1 MAAWTQGSAP
11 GGADSEGGAPGAP
24 LVGRRREGQ
33 VLDGL
38 VAGVRDGRS
47 QALVLRGDAGVGKTA
62 LLSRLVGHA
71 HRCRVARVVG
81 VESEMELAFA
91 GLHQLCAPMLDGLD
105 RLPEPQRDAL
115 GTALG
120 LRAGETPDRF
130 LVGLA
135 VLSLLAETAVERPLI
150 CLVDD
155 VQWLDNA
162 SVQTLN
168 FVARRL
174 PEPLPVALVF
184 AERLGREQPGRGQTG
199 EEQTVRGLPEL
210 VVGGLSD
217 RDAHLLLDA
226 ELTGPVDARV
236 RDRMVAETQGNPLA
250 LTQLVRGLT
259 PEQMAGGYG
268 LPGTGPLAGRMEEA
282 FERRLAT
289 LPPETRT
296 LLLVAAAEPGRD
308 PALVWRAATALQVG
322 TAAAEPATAAG
333 LLDVGDQVR
342 FAHPLARSAVY
353 RAADPDARRAA
364 HRALAEAADPAADPE
379 RRAWH
384 RAHAVAGPDE
394 DVAAELERCAAR
406 AQARGGV
413 AAAAAFRER
422 SAELTPDPALRAERA
437 LRAAQAKFHT
447 GAPERALGL
456 LTAVDA
462 GPADDLLRAR
472 ADLLR
477 AQIAGARGDGRDGPL
492 LPVARRLEPLDPNL
506 ARDTYRDALQ
516 AALVCGR
523 LARSGGVREV
533 ATALLAFPRS
543 DVGRPVCDDLLE
555 GMSTVVTA
563 GYAAGA
569 PTLRRAVREVESGMD
584 WTMEADLGW
593 MPLVCRMAQDV
604 WDDELWHGLTAQS
617 VEAARAHGQLRVL
630 APLLFSSTALQ
641 ALEGDLDGAQAA
653 GEEAA
658 MIAEATGNLSLLP
671 YGNVFVAALRGDEER
686 TTALLAGTAAEA
698 AARAEGHWLPAAA
711 WAAAVLHNGL
721 GHYDRALAAAEEG
734 SAYPDELGLG
744 SWSLVE
750 LVEAASRV
758 GEPDRA
764 KDALARLDEIAQAC
778 RTDWAVGAAARSR
791 ALLSEG
797 ADAAEAY
804 LEAVQRLE
812 RTRMTVLHA
821 RTRLVYGEWLRREN
835 RRVDAREQLRVA
847 HNVLAA
853 SGVEGF
859 AQRARRELLA
869 CGETVRVRTGDSAAA
884 LTEQE
889 AQIARLAVD
898 GGTNAE
904 IAGRLFISPRTVE
917 WHLRKVYTKLG
928 ISRRTE
934 LRRALGT
941 AVGQW
946 TTR

>member
-11 GGADSEGGAPGAP
+11 GGADSEGGAPGEP
-24 LVGRRREGQ
+24 LVGRRRESQ
-33 VLDGL
+33 VLDDL
-38 VAGVRDGRS
+38 VAGVREGRS
-47 QALVLRGDAGVGKTA
+47 QALVLRGDTGVGKTA
-62 LLSRLVGHA
+62 LLGRLVGQA

-105 RLPEPQRDAL
+105 RVPEPQRDAL

-120 LRAGETPDRF
+120 LRGGDTPDRF

-135 VLSLLAETAVERPLI
+135 VLSLLAEAAVERPLI

-174 PEPLPVALVF
+174 PQPLPVAIVF
-184 AERLGREQPGRGQTG
+184 AERDQTGQGQTG
-199 EEQTVRGLPEL
+199 EDQTVRGLPEL

-268 LPGTGPLAGRMEEA
+268 LPGTGPLAGRMEGA
-282 FERRLAT
+282 FERRLAP

-308 PALVWRAATALQVG
+308 PALVWRAATALRVG
-322 TAAAEPATAAG
+322 VAAAEPATAAG

-472 ADLLR
+472 ADLVR

-492 LPVARRLEPLDPNL
+492 LPVARRLEPLDPEL

-569 PTLRRAVREVESGMD
+569 PTLRRAVRDVEAGMD
-584 WTMEADLGW
+584 WAIEACLPW

-604 WDDELWHGLTAQS
+604 WDDELWHALTTRS
-617 VEAARAHGQLRVL
+617 VEAARTHGQLRVL
-630 APLLFSSTALQ
+630 PPLLFSSTALQ

-686 TTALLAGTAAEA
+686 TTALLAGAAAEA

-711 WAAAVLHNGL
+711 WSAAVLHNGL
-721 GHYDRALAAAEEG
+721 GQYDRALSASEEG

-778 RTDWAVGAAARSR
+778 RTDWALGAAARSR
-791 ALLSEG
+791 ALLGEG
-797 ADAAEAY
+797 ADAEEAY
-804 LEAVQRLE
+804 REAIERLA
-812 RTRMTVLHA
+812 RTRLTALHA
-821 RTRLVYGEWLRREN
+821 RTCLVYGEWLRRES
-835 RRVDAREQLRVA
+835 RRTDAREQLRLA
-847 HNVLAA
+847 HDLLAA
-853 SGVEGF
+853 SGIEGF

-869 CGETVRVRTGDSAAA
+869 CGETVRVRSGDPAAV

-928 ISRRTE
+928 IARRTE
-934 LRRALGT
+934 LRQALNT
-941 AVGQW
+941 AAVGPR
-946 TTR
+946 TSR

>member
-1 MAAWTQGSAP
+1 MAAWTQHPDPAEP
-11 GGADSEGGAPGAP
+11 GGSTPGEP
-24 LVGRRREGQ
+24 LVGRRRENR
-33 VLDGL
+33 VLDDL
-38 VAGVRDGRS
+38 VTGVREGRS

-62 LLSRLVGHA
+62 LLTRLAGRA
-71 HRCRVARVVG
+71 HGCRVARVVG

-91 GLHQLCAPMLDGLD
+91 GLHQLCALLLD
-105 RLPEPQRDAL
+105 RLDRVPEPQRDAL
-115 GTALG
+115 STALG
-120 LRAGETPDRF
+120 LRRGETPDRF

-135 VLSLLAETAVERPLI
+135 VLSLLAEAAEERPLI

-155 VQWLDNA
+155 VHWLDNA
-162 SVQTLN
+162 SAQTLN

-174 PEPLPVALVF
+174 PEALPVALVF
-184 AERLGREQPGRGQTG
+184 AERLGQ
-199 EEQTVRGLPEL
+199 EQTVRGLPEL
-210 VVGGLSD
+210 PVGGLSD

-250 LTQLVRGLT
+250 LTQMVRGPT

-282 FERRLAT
+282 FERRLAQ

-308 PALVWRAATALQVG
+308 PALVWRAAAALGV
-322 TAAAEPATAAG
+322 APADAEPAAAAG
-333 LLDVGDQVR
+333 LLDVSDQVR

-353 RAADPDARRAA
+353 RAAGPDARRAA
-364 HRALAEAADPAADPE
+364 HNALAEAADPAADPE

-384 RAHAVAGPDE
+384 RAHAVSGPDE

-413 AAAAAFRER
+413 AAAAAFRQR
-422 SAELTPDPALRAERA
+422 SAELTPGPALRAERA
-437 LRAAQAKFHT
+437 LHAARAKFLT
-447 GAPERALGL
+447 GAPERALSL
-456 LTAVDA
+456 LAAVES
-462 GPADDLLRAR
+462 GPADELVRAR

-477 AQIAGARGDGRDGPL
+477 AQIAGARGEGRDGPL
-492 LPVARRLEPLDPNL
+492 LPVARRLEALDPGL

-523 LARSGGVREV
+523 LARSGSVREV
-533 ATALLAFPRS
+533 ATALLAFARP
-543 DVGRPVCDDLLE
+543 DDGRPVCDDLLA

-569 PTLRRAVREVESGMD
+569 PTLRSAVREVGFGTNWEVLPHL
-584 WTMEADLGW
+584 AW
-593 MPLVCRMAQDV
+593 MPLVCRMAQDI
-604 WDDELWHGLTAQS
+604 WDDETWHSLTVRS
-617 VEAARAHGQLRVL
+617 VEAARKHGQLRVL
-630 APLLFSSTALQ
+630 PPLLFSSAALL

-653 GEEAA
+653 GEEGA
-658 MIAEATGNLSLLP
+658 MIAEATGTLPMLP
-671 YGNVFVAALRGDEER
+671 YGAVFAEALRGQEER
-686 TTALLAGTAAEA
+686 TTALLTATATEA
-698 AARAEGHWLPAAA
+698 AARAEGHWLPASA

-721 GHYDRALAAAEEG
+721 GHYEQALAAAEEG

-750 LVEAASRV
+750 LAEAASRV
-758 GEPDRA
+758 NEPGRA
-764 KDALARLDEIAQAC
+764 KNALARLDEMAQAC
-778 RTDWAVGAAARSR
+778 ETDWALGAAARSR

-797 ADAAEAY
+797 AEAEDAY
-804 LEAVQRLE
+804 LEAIQRFA
-812 RTRMTVLHA
+812 RTRLTALLA
-821 RTRLVYGEWLRREN
+821 RTRLVYGEWLRREH
-835 RRVDAREQLRVA
+835 RRTDAREQLRLA
-847 HNVLAA
+847 HDVLVG
-853 SGVEGF
+853 SGMEGF

-869 CGETVRVRTGDSAAA
+869 CGETVRVRTADPAAA

-889 AQIARLAVD
+889 AEIVRLAMD

-934 LRRALGT
+934 LRQALRA
-941 AVGQW
+941 V
-946 TTR
+946 

>member
-1 MAAWTQGSAP
+1 MAAWTQSSAHGWADAGGGTP
-11 GGADSEGGAPGAP
+11 GEP
-24 LVGRRREGQ
+24 LVGRRRENRA
-33 VLDGL
+33 LDDL
-38 VAGVRDGRS
+38 VAGVREGRS
-47 QALVLRGDAGVGKTA
+47 QALVLRGEAGVGKTA

-71 HRCRVARVVG
+71 HPCRVARVVG

-105 RLPEPQRDAL
+105 QVPEPQRDAL

-120 LRAGETPDRF
+120 LRRGETPDRF

-135 VLSLLAETAVERPLI
+135 VLSLLAEGAVERPLI
-150 CLVDD
+150 CVVDD

-174 PEPLPVALVF
+174 PELLPVALVF
-184 AERLGREQPGRGQTG
+184 AERLDQ
-199 EEQTVRGLPEL
+199 EQTVRGLPEL
-210 VVGGLSD
+210 VIGGLSD

-282 FERRLAT
+282 FERRLAP
-289 LPPETRT
+289 LPSETRT

-308 PALVWRAATALQVG
+308 PVLVWRAATALGVG
-322 TAAAEPATAAG
+322 IAAAEPATAAG
-333 LLDVGDQVR
+333 LLDVSDEVR

-353 RAADPDARRAA
+353 RAADPVARRSA

-422 SAELTPDPALRAERA
+422 SAELTPDPTLRAERA
-437 LRAAQAKFHT
+437 LYAAQAKFHT
-447 GAPERALGL
+447 GAPQRALSL
-456 LTAVDA
+456 LTSADI
-462 GPADDLLRAR
+462 GPADGLVRAR

-477 AQIAGARGDGRDGPL
+477 AQIAGNLGDGRDGPL
-492 LPVARRLEPLDPNL
+492 LPVARRLETLDPDL

-555 GMSTVVTA
+555 GMSMVVTA

-569 PTLRRAVREVESGMD
+569 QTLRRAVREVEPGMD
-584 WTMEADLGW
+584 WTAVADLGW

-604 WDDELWHGLTAQS
+604 WDDETWHALTTRS
-617 VEAARAHGQLRVL
+617 VEAARTHGQLRVL
-630 APLLFSSTALQ
+630 PPLLFSSTALL
-641 ALEGDLDGAQAA
+641 ALEGDLDGAQTA

-658 MIAEATGNLSLLP
+658 MIAEATGALPMLP
-671 YGNVFVAALRGDEER
+671 YGNVFVAALRGHEER
-686 TTALLAGTAAEA
+686 TTALLAGTATEA

-721 GHYDRALAAAEEG
+721 GHYDQALAAAEEG

-758 GEPDRA
+758 NELDRA

-778 RTDWAVGAAARSR
+778 GTDWAIGAAARSR
-791 ALLSEG
+791 ALLSE
-797 ADAAEAY
+797 AAAAEEPY

-835 RRVDAREQLRVA
+835 RRTDAREQLRLA
-847 HNVLAA
+847 HDILTG

-869 CGETVRVRTGDSAAA
+869 CGETVRVRSGATAAV

-934 LRRALGT
+934 LRQALGP
-941 AVGQW
+941 AVGHW

>member
-1 MAAWTQGSAP
+1 MAAWTP
-11 GGADSEGGAPGAP
+11 GPASGWANAGGGPGEP
-24 LVGRRREGQ
+24 LVGRRRESR
-33 VLDGL
+33 VLDDL
-38 VAGVRDGRS
+38 VAGVREGRS
-47 QALVLRGDAGVGKTA
+47 QALVLRGDAGVGKTV
-62 LLSRLVGHA
+62 LLGRLVGHA
-71 HRCRVARVVG
+71 QQCRVARVVG

-105 RLPEPQRDAL
+105 RVPEPQRDAL
-115 GTALG
+115 STALG
-120 LRAGETPDRF
+120 LRRGETPDRF

-135 VLSLLAETAVERPLI
+135 VLSLLAEGAVERPLI

-155 VQWLDNA
+155 VQWLDEA
-162 SVQTLN
+162 SAQTLN

-174 PEPLPVALVF
+174 PELLPVALVF
-184 AERLGREQPGRGQTG
+184 AERLREEGLDQ
-199 EEQTVRGLPEL
+199 EQTVRGLPEL
-210 VVGGLSD
+210 VVAGLSD

-282 FERRLAT
+282 FERRLAP
-289 LPPETRT
+289 LPPETRM

-308 PALVWRAATALQVG
+308 PALVGRAATALGVG
-322 TAAAEPATAAG
+322 VAAAEPATAAG

-353 RAADPDARRAA
+353 RAADPETRRAA

-422 SAELTPDPALRAERA
+422 SADLTPDPARRAERA

-447 GAPERALGL
+447 GAPDRALSL
-456 LTAVDA
+456 LAAVDT
-462 GPADDLLRAR
+462 GPADDLLHAR

-477 AQIAGARGDGRDGPL
+477 AQIACNLGDGRDGPL
-492 LPVARRLEPLDPNL
+492 LPVARRLETLDPNL

-533 ATALLAFPRS
+533 AAALLAFPLS

-555 GMSTVVTA
+555 GLSTVVTA

-569 PTLRRAVREVESGMD
+569 ATLRRAVRDVEAGMD
-584 WTMEADLGW
+584 WAIEADLAW

-604 WDDELWHGLTAQS
+604 WDDELWHALTTSS
-617 VEAARAHGQLRVL
+617 VEAARTHGQLRVL
-630 APLLFSSTALQ
+630 PPVLFSASALQ
-641 ALEGDLDGAQAA
+641 ALAGDLDGAQAA

-658 MIAEATGNLSLLP
+658 MITEATGNLPLLP
-671 YGNVFVAALRGDEER
+671 YGDVFVAALRGDEER
-686 TTALLAGTAAEA
+686 TTALVTGTAAEA

-778 RTDWAVGAAARSR
+778 GTDWAVGAAARSR

-797 ADAAEAY
+797 ADAEEAY
-804 LEAVQRLE
+804 REAVQRLA
-812 RTRMTVLHA
+812 RTRLTVLHA

-835 RRVDAREQLRVA
+835 RRADAREQLRLA
-847 HNVLAA
+847 HDLLAA

-869 CGETVRVRTGDSAAA
+869 CGETVRVRPGDPAAV

-928 ISRRTE
+928 ISRRAE
-934 LRRALGT
+934 LRQALRGI
-941 AVGQW
+941 
-946 TTR
+946 

>member
-1 MAAWTQGSAP
+1 MAAWTQNPAP
-11 GGADSEGGAPGAP
+11 GWANVGGGPGEP
-24 LVGRRREGQ
+24 LVGRRQESR
-33 VLDGL
+33 VLDDL
-38 VAGVRDGRS
+38 VAGVREGRS
-47 QALVLRGDAGVGKTA
+47 QALVLRGEAGIGKTA
-62 LLSRLVGHA
+62 LLGRLVGQA
-71 HRCRVARVVG
+71 HRCQVARVVG

-105 RLPEPQRDAL
+105 RVPEPQRDAL

-120 LRAGETPDRF
+120 LRRGETPDRF

-135 VLSLLAETAVERPLI
+135 VLSLLAEAAVERPLI

-174 PEPLPVALVF
+174 PELLPVALVF
-184 AERLGREQPGRGQTG
+184 AERLGQEQTG
-199 EEQTVRGLPEL
+199 RKTSQEQTVRGLPEL
-210 VVGGLSD
+210 VVAGLSD

-259 PEQMAGGYG
+259 PEQMAGGFG

-282 FERRLAT
+282 FERRLAP

-308 PALVWRAATALQVG
+308 PALVWRAATALGVG

-384 RAHAVAGPDE
+384 RAHAVSGPDE
-394 DVAAELERCAAR
+394 DVAAELEGCAAR

-422 SAELTPDPALRAERA
+422 AAELTPDPALRAERA
-437 LRAAQAKFHT
+437 LHAAQAKFHT
-447 GAPERALGL
+447 GAPERALSL
-456 LTAVDA
+456 LTAVDS
-462 GPADDLLRAR
+462 GPADDLLQAR

-492 LPVARRLEPLDPNL
+492 LPVARRLETLDPNL

-543 DVGRPVCDDLLE
+543 DVGRPVCDGLLE

-569 PTLRRAVREVESGMD
+569 RTLRRAVREVVESGMD
-584 WTMEADLGW
+584 WTIVADLGW

-604 WDDELWHGLTAQS
+604 WDDETWHALTTRS
-617 VEAARAHGQLRVL
+617 VEAARTHGQLRVL
-630 APLLFSSTALQ
+630 PPLLFSSTVLQ
-641 ALEGDLDGAQAA
+641 ALEGDLDGAQTA

-658 MIAEATGNLSLLP
+658 MIAEATGTLPMLP
-671 YGNVFVAALRGDEER
+671 YGNVFVAALRGQEER
-686 TTALLAGTAAEA
+686 TAALLAGTAAEVV
-698 AARAEGHWLPAAA
+698 ARAEGHWLPAAG

-721 GHYDRALAAAEEG
+721 GHYDQALAAAEEG

-750 LVEAASRV
+750 LVEAASRAN
-758 GEPDRA
+758 EPDRA
-764 KDALARLDEIAQAC
+764 KDALARLDEIARAC
-778 RTDWAVGAAARSR
+778 GTDWAIGAAARSR

-797 ADAAEAY
+797 ADAEDAY
-804 LEAVQRLE
+804 LEAIQRLE
-812 RTRMTVLHA
+812 RTRLTVLYA
-821 RTRLVYGEWLRREN
+821 RTRLVYGEWLRRES

-847 HNVLAA
+847 HDLLAG

-869 CGETVRVRTGDSAAA
+869 CGETVRVRTGDPATA

-934 LRRALGT
+934 LRQALRA
-941 AVGQW
+941 V
-946 TTR
+946 